1 MLPTGVALDPG
12 SARNRP
18 GVDISWVTTDSVEV
32 RKNNGMSLAD
42 NEIGA
47 PPTDELRAPTLA
59 EFVRERRGRATTAN
73 PAGLTRKQLAEAT
86 HASLGYI
93 AKIEQGEALNPG
105 PAILDSLATVLEL
118 HTAERI
124 HLYHLAQQRPVAPN
138 PRPLRRGD
146 AAAVGVHTM
155 LEALLPHL
163 AAALDDGW
171 HIVDCNAA
179 FDEALPGLSRNG
191 HVLRWMFTD
200 PRARIVVEEWE
211 REASLMVGRFRAY
224 AAGAPEHG
232 DIDGIL
238 RDLGEQPDFRRLWT
252 AGHVRIGRHDPT
264 FTLRDPSTATVYD
277 VRVQRYRGTAP
288 GPMHQLFIGLV
299 AQ

>member
-1 MLPTGVALDPG
+1 
-12 SARNRP
+12 
-18 GVDISWVTTDSVEV
+18 
-32 RKNNGMSLAD
+32 MSLAD

-59 EFVRERRGRATTAN
+59 EFVRERRSRATKAN

-86 HASLGYI
+86 HASLGYF

-105 PAILDSLATVLEL
+105 PAILDSLAVVLEL
-118 HTAERI
+118 DSAERA
-124 HLYHLAQQRPVAPN
+124 HLYHLAQQRPIAPN
-138 PRPLRRGD
+138 PRPLRRED
-146 AAAVGVHTM
+146 AAAAGVRTM
-155 LEALLPHL
+155 LDALLPHL

-224 AAGAPEHG
+224 AAEAPAHAE
-232 DIDGIL
+232 IDDVL
-238 RDLGEQPDFRRLWT
+238 RDLGSQADFRRLWT
-252 AGHVRIGRHDPT
+252 TGHVHIGRRDST
-264 FTLRDPSTATVYD
+264 FTLRNPRTATVFD
-277 VRVQRYRGTAP
+277 VRVQRYRSTAP
-288 GPMHQLFIGLV
+288 GPAHQLFIGLV
-299 AQ
+299 EPG